1 MALTEKIYFFQW
13 DDLDAHQDTFCEH
26 YKCHQARVFFFFS
39 PWYHH
44 HILLK
49 SCVFYLARL
58 LKWNHLRKSW
68 QQQQKNFMAPFYGWG
83 STASRLQPLRGGSFL
98 SQSLE
103 KECYEGMILF
113 SVTETFVF
121 GLSDLKRLL
130 ITSNFLVHVFGKA
143 L

>member
-1 MALTEKIYFFQW
+1 
-13 DDLDAHQDTFCEH
+13 
-26 YKCHQARVFFFFS
+26 
-39 PWYHH
+39 
-44 HILLK
+44 
-49 SCVFYLARL
+49 
-58 LKWNHLRKSW
+58 
-68 QQQQKNFMAPFYGWG
+68 MAPFYGWG
-83 STASRLQPLRGGSFL
+83 STASRLQPLRGGSLL

-103 KECYEGMILF
+103 KECYEGMILC